1 MADRTQIATT
11 RWRTLRFPVVIWILG
26 VSLLPVSIVSAQLSI
41 AELSPS
47 DPVYQQHQELVAQY
61 HRARAQDGTLP
72 PLLVLTY
79 TPAEGETLFDI
90 SSRLMLPYATLATL
104 NRLDDTRIDRRRTI
118 LVPTQPGLFTYEE
131 PKNRLEELIVERL
144 DTTGPG
150 TRIVVPGAAEGVA
163 FYDGADFSSDE
174 RRLFLQITFDDP
186 LEIGVLSS
194 QYGYRN
200 HPITGVWSHH
210 NGIDLAADFG
220 TPVRT
225 AAEGRVSSITRD
237 PWLGLSITIDH
248 ADEYQTRYA
257 HLQES
262 FVAVGT
268 IVERGATIGT
278 VGSTG
283 LSTGPH
289 LHFEILYRG
298 ENRDPVRFL
307 PRELQ

>member
-1 MADRTQIATT
+1 MMI
-11 RWRTLRFPVVIWILG
+11 
-26 VSLLPVSIVSAQLSI
+26 
-41 AELSPS
+41 
-47 DPVYQQHQELVAQY
+47 
-61 HRARAQDGTLP
+61 
-72 PLLVLTY
+72 LTY
-79 TPAEGETLFDI
+79 TPSDGDTLFDI

-104 NRLDDTRIDRRRTI
+104 NRLDDTRIDRDNTI
-118 LVPTQPGLFTYEE
+118 LVPTQPGLFVYET
-131 PKNRLEELIVERL
+131 PKSRLEELIVERL
-144 DTTGPG
+144 DTAEAGIPI
-150 TRIVVPGAAEGVA
+150 IVPDSNVA
-163 FYDGADFSSDE
+163 VTYYEGADFSPAE
-174 RRLFLQITFDDP
+174 RRLFLQVTFDDP
-186 LEIGVLSS
+186 LEIGVVSS
-194 QYGYRN
+194 RYGYRN

-220 TPVRT
+220 EPVRT

-248 ADEYQTRYA
+248 ADDYQTLYA

>member
-1 MADRTQIATT
+1 MADRTQIIPT
-11 RWRTLRFPVVIWILG
+11 RRILLRFIVIAWTIG
-26 VSLLPVSIVSAQLSI
+26 ASGSWVHFATGQLAI
-41 AELSPS
+41 TELNSR

-61 HRARAQDGTLP
+61 HRAQAQNDELP
-72 PLLVLTY
+72 PMLLLSY
-79 TPAEGETLFDI
+79 SPSEGETLFDI

-104 NRLDDTRIDRRRTI
+104 NRLDDTRLDRQRSL
-118 LVPTQPGLFTYEE
+118 LVPTQPGIFVYET
-131 PKNRLEELIVERL
+131 PKSRLEELLVQRL
-144 DTTGPG
+144 DDFETTS
-150 TRIVVPGAAEGVA
+150 RIIVPGSTESVA
-163 FYDGADFSSDE
+163 YYQGADFSPEE
-174 RRLFLQITFDDP
+174 RRVFLQVTFDDP

-194 QYGYRN
+194 LYGYRN

-220 TPVRT
+220 EAVRT

-248 ADEYQTRYA
+248 ADEYQTLYA

-262 FVAVGT
+262 FVSVGT
-268 IVERGATIGT
+268 IVARGATIGT

-307 PRELQ
+307 PRELK